1 MMRSTPL
8 PPCASMPTGTIARR
22 ARHLCPR
29 ARRNAAAYLH
39 NHNIVLT
46 KDGHHATIAGG
57 VKFIKEGG
65 TIATFIC
72 AHFASPQRAA
82 AASVSAAFLA
92 FIVGAM
98 P

>member
-1 MMRSTPL
+1 MRLHAYWHHRTARTP
-8 PPCASMPTGTIARR
+8 
-22 ARHLCPR
+22 LCPR

-46 KDGHHATIAGG
+46 EDGHLATIAGG

-65 TIATFIC
+65 TIASFIC
-72 AHFASPQRAA
+72 AYFGSPQRAA
-82 AASVSAAFLA
+82 VAGVSAAFLV